1 MVDERSAK
9 NIKTLHPE
17 VAILAAKLIETAVAQ
32 GICVKVI
39 SGLRTYEELEAVE
52 VLMRPEPPK
61 ASSSLD
67 NAHHSTY

>member
-1 MVDERSAK
+1 MVDARSAK

-39 SGLRTYEELEAVE
+39 SGLLNC
-52 VLMRPEPPK
+52 PC
-61 ASSSLD
+61 
-67 NAHHSTY
+67 